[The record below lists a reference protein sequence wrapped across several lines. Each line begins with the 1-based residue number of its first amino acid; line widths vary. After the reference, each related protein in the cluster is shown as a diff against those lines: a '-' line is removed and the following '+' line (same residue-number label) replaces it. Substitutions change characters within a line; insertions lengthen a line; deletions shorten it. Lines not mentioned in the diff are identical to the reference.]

1 MLWVRNLFAYVVCA
15 IASVGLVR
23 WIDSTVVTD
32 TLIPNLTTIVVGL
45 LAINVQTTAVI
56 STKLREIA
64 DKKGISFRSTVREF
78 KLAIVEQAALTILSL
93 VVAAFVKTK
102 VPPVSP
108 FFSDGL
114 AFFTFYAS
122 LHIFIDTT
130 VGMLIAIFPED

>member
-1 MLWVRNLFAYVVCA
+1 MLWVRNLFAYAVCA

-23 WIDSTVVTD
+23 WIDSTLVAD
-32 TLIPNLTTIVVGL
+32 TLIPNLTTIVVAL

-56 STKLREIA
+56 STKLREIV
-64 DKKGISFRSTVREF
+64 DKNGVSFRGTVRQF
-78 KLAIVEQAALTILSL
+78 KLAIMEQVALTILSL
-93 VVAAFVKTK
+93 VVSALVKTK
-102 VPPVSP
+102 IPLISP
-108 FFSDGL
+108 FLSDGL